1 MLVDLAAWAGEGAFT
16 CRQFCC
22 NRPPFIEGRPRQVHV
37 RMLIEGRPRRVKGV
51 LFPEVL
57 CLNAELVSVRS

>member
-1 MLVDLAAWAGEGAFT
+1 MLVDLAAWAAEGAFT
-16 CRQFCC
+16 CRHVGC

-37 RMLIEGRPRRVKGV
+37 RLLIEGRPGRVKGV